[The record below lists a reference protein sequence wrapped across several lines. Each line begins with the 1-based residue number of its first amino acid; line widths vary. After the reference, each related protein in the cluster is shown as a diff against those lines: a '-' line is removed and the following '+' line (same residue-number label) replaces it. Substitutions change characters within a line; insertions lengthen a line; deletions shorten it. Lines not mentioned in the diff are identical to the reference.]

1 MMAQRAVAPALS
13 GYPMKFFIDS
23 LLHRLGLKTLAHQ
36 FLFSYLLMFL
46 LALLSC
52 VALYLSLSVS
62 AETIN
67 VAGAQRMLSQK
78 MTKEALLLHSG
89 VIERSLM
96 EGTMAQFERSHQDL
110 LNGNPERNIS
120 RFDDASIQAQM
131 RTVGEHW
138 QRLRQQL
145 LSVQPNGTLDM
156 ALLQQNS
163 VALIKHMNDAVVM
176 MTRLADSTQRTQLE
190 IAFFC
195 VAAILILVMA
205 GNQFGMHPLMSAL
218 RQLEQALAQVADGDF
233 TQRMHAR
240 WKHDEFGRIAVVFN
254 RMVEQVRELLDQAK
268 RGSLQSREHLGETL
282 RAIQA
287 SEQNMARQHQQLDQA
302 ATALTELTASLAEV
316 ARHTQSAAQSAQST
330 ERNGQSGR
338 AAVQRSAELLGT
350 LSQELQR
357 TGEHMRELENE
368 TQAVGKVLEVI
379 TGIAEQ
385 TNLLALNAAIE
396 AARAGEAGRGFAVV
410 ADEVR
415 TLASRTQQST
425 GEIGQIIERLQGRA
439 RRSLDSLRHNAEQA
453 TENVAQIEQARN
465 IFQAMLQDVQAIN
478 GSSLQIAS
486 AVEQQ
491 SQVVQ
496 DIDRRVNQ
504 LTELALQTHRDAER
518 VVHSSEEIRTGMQ
531 DLHGQLSRFRT

>member
-1 MMAQRAVAPALS
+1 
-13 GYPMKFFIDS
+13 MKQLLDS
-23 LLHRLGLKTLAHQ
+23 LLHRLGLKTLGQQ
-36 FLFSYLLMFL
+36 FLFSYTLMFL
-46 LALLSC
+46 LALAS
-52 VALYLSLSVS
+52 VAALYASLSVS

-78 MTKEALLLHSG
+78 MSKEALLLHSG
-89 VIERSLM
+89 IIDRTLM

-110 LNGNPERNIS
+110 LNGNADRNIS
-120 RFDDASIQAQM
+120 RFEDPAIQAQM

-145 LSVQPNGTLDM
+145 LTVQPNGSLDM
-156 ALLQQNS
+156 VLLQQNS
-163 VALIKHMNDAVVM
+163 VALIKQMNDAVVM
-176 MTRLADSTQRTQLE
+176 MTSLADSTQHAQLE

-195 VAAILILVMA
+195 VMAILLLVI
-205 GNQFGMHPLMSAL
+205 GGHQFGMHPLMMAL
-218 RQLEQALAQVADGDF
+218 RNLEQALSRVADGDF
-233 TQRMHAR
+233 TQRMNAR
-240 WKHDEFGRIAVVFN
+240 WTHDEFGQITRAFN
-254 RMVEQVRELLDQAK
+254 RMTDQVRELLDQAK
-268 RGSLQSREHLGETL
+268 HGSLKSREHLGETL

-287 SEQNMARQHQQLDQA
+287 SEQNMARQHQELDQA
-302 ATALTELTASLAEV
+302 ATALTELTTSLAEV
-316 ARHTQSAAQSAQST
+316 AQHTQSAAQSAQNT
-330 ERNGQSGR
+330 EHNGQHGR
-338 AAVQRSAELLGT
+338 AAVQRSTELLSA
-350 LSQELQR
+350 LRQDLQR
-357 TGEHMRELENE
+357 TGEHMRELESE

-425 GEIGQIIERLQGRA
+425 GEISQIIERLQGRA
-439 RRSLDSLRHNAEQA
+439 RRSLDSLRQNAEQA
-453 TENVAQIEQARN
+453 TANVGQIERAQEL
-465 IFQAMLQDVQAIN
+465 FEEMLREVQSIN
-478 GSSLQIAS
+478 GSSVQIAS

-496 DIDRRVNQ
+496 DVDRRVNQ

-518 VVHSSEEIRTGMQ
+518 VVHNSEEIRTGMQ
-531 DLHGQLSRFRT
+531 ELHTQLSRFRT

>member
-1 MMAQRAVAPALS
+1 
-13 GYPMKFFIDS
+13 MKHLIDS
-23 LLHRLGLKTLAHQ
+23 LLHRLGLKTLGQQ
-36 FLFSYLLMFL
+36 FLFSYALMFL

-52 VALYLSLSVS
+52 GALYASLSVS

-67 VAGAQRMLSQK
+67 IAGAQRMLSQK
-78 MTKEALLLHSG
+78 MSKEALLVHHG

-96 EGTMAQFERSHQDL
+96 ESTMAQFERSHQDL
-110 LNGNPERNIS
+110 LHGNTERNIS
-120 RFDDASIQAQM
+120 RFDDPSIQAQM

-145 LSVQPNGTLDM
+145 LSVQPNSALDM
-156 ALLQQNS
+156 PLLQQNS
-163 VALIKHMNDAVVM
+163 VALIKNMNDAVV

-195 VAAILILVMA
+195 VIAILLLVI
-205 GNQFGMHPLMSAL
+205 GGHLFGMHPLMNAL
-218 RQLEQALAQVADGDF
+218 RGLEQALARVADGDF
-233 TQRMHAR
+233 TQRMNAR
-240 WKHDEFGRIAVVFN
+240 WRHDEFGKIAHAFN
-254 RMVEQVRELLDQAK
+254 RMAEQVRDLLEQAK
-268 RGSLQSREHLGETL
+268 RGSLQSREHLAETL
-282 RAIQA
+282 RAIHA
-287 SEQNMARQHQQLDQA
+287 SEQNTARQHQELDQA

-316 ARHTQSAAQSAQST
+316 AQYTQTAASSAQNT
-330 ERNGQSGR
+330 ERNGQRGS
-338 AAVQRSAELLGT
+338 AAVQRSTELLGT
-350 LSQELQR
+350 LSQELQQ
-357 TGEHMRELENE
+357 TSEHMQELENE

-425 GEIGQIIERLQGRA
+425 GEISQIIERLQGRA

-453 TENVAQIEQARN
+453 TENVEQIERARS
-465 IFQAMLQDVQAIN
+465 IFQEMLREVQAIN

-504 LTELALQTHRDAER
+504 LTELSLQTHRDAER
-518 VVHSSEEIRTGMQ
+518 VVSSSEEIRTGMQ
-531 DLHGQLSRFRT
+531 DLHNQLSRFRT

>member
-1 MMAQRAVAPALS
+1 M
-13 GYPMKFFIDS
+13 G
-23 LLHRLGLKTLAHQ
+23 
-36 FLFSYLLMFL
+36 
-46 LALLSC
+46 
-52 VALYLSLSVS
+52 
-62 AETIN
+62 
-67 VAGAQRMLSQK
+67 
-78 MTKEALLLHSG
+78 
-89 VIERSLM
+89 
-96 EGTMAQFERSHQDL
+96 
-110 LNGNPERNIS
+110 
-120 RFDDASIQAQM
+120 
-131 RTVGEHW
+131 
-138 QRLRQQL
+138 
-145 LSVQPNGTLDM
+145 
-156 ALLQQNS
+156 
-163 VALIKHMNDAVVM
+163 
-176 MTRLADSTQRTQLE
+176 
-190 IAFFC
+190 
-195 VAAILILVMA
+195 
-205 GNQFGMHPLMSAL
+205 AL

-233 TQRMHAR
+233 TQRMNAR

-254 RMVEQVRELLDQAK
+254 RMIEQVRELLDQAK

-287 SEQNMARQHQQLDQA
+287 CEQNMARQHQELDQA

-316 ARHTQSAAQSAQST
+316 ARHTQSAAKAAQST
-330 ERNGQSGR
+330 ERNGQNGR
-338 AAVQRSAELLGT
+338 AAVQRSTELLGT

-453 TENVAQIEQARN
+453 TENVEQIERARD
-465 IFQAMLQDVQAIN
+465 IFQEMLRDVQAIN
-478 GSSLQIAS
+478 GSSLQIAT

-518 VVHSSEEIRTGMQ
+518 VVSSSEEIRTGMQ
-531 DLHGQLSRFRT
+531 GLHGQLSRFRT

>member
-1 MMAQRAVAPALS
+1 
-13 GYPMKFFIDS
+13 MKFLIDT
-23 LLHRLGLKTLAHQ
+23 LLHRLGLKTLGHQ
-36 FLFSYLLMFL
+36 FLFSYALMFL

-52 VALYLSLSVS
+52 AALYLSLSVS

-78 MTKEALLLHSG
+78 MSKEALLLHSG

-110 LNGNPERNIS
+110 LNGNPERDIS
-120 RFDDASIQAQM
+120 RFDDPAIQAQM

-145 LSVQPNGTLDM
+145 LTVQPNGALDM
-156 ALLQQNS
+156 ALLQQHS

-176 MTRLADSTQRTQLE
+176 MTRLADSTQRAQLE
-190 IAFFC
+190 IALFC
-195 VAAILILVMA
+195 VAAILILVLA
-205 GNQFGMHPLMSAL
+205 GNQFGMHPLMGAL

-233 TQRMHAR
+233 TQRMNAR

-254 RMVEQVRELLDQAK
+254 RMIEQVRELLDQAK

-287 SEQNMARQHQQLDQA
+287 SEQNMARQHQELDQA

-330 ERNGQSGR
+330 ERNGQTGR
-338 AAVQRSAELLGT
+338 AAVQRSTELLDT

-453 TENVAQIEQARN
+453 TENVEQIERARD
-465 IFQAMLQDVQAIN
+465 IFQEMLRDVQAIN
-478 GSSLQIAS
+478 GSSLQIAT

-518 VVHSSEEIRTGMQ
+518 VVSSSEEIRTGMQ
-531 DLHGQLSRFRT
+531 GLHGQLSRFRT

>member
-1 MMAQRAVAPALS
+1 
-13 GYPMKFFIDS
+13 MKQFIDT
-23 LLHRLGLKTLAHQ
+23 LLHRLGLKTLDHQ
-36 FLFSYLLMFL
+36 FLFSYVLMFF
-46 LALLSC
+46 LALMGC
-52 VALYLSLSVS
+52 IALYASLSVS

-78 MTKEALLLHSG
+78 MSKEALLLHHG
-89 VIERSLM
+89 VIERYVM
-96 EGTMAQFERSHQDL
+96 TATMDQFERSHQDL
-110 LNGNPERNIS
+110 INGNAERNIS
-120 RFDDASIQAQM
+120 RVDDPAIQQQM

-145 LSVQPNGTLDM
+145 QTVQPNGQLDM
-156 ALLQQNS
+156 PLLQKNS
-163 VALIKHMNDAVVM
+163 VALIQNMNDAVVM
-176 MTRLADSTQRTQLE
+176 MTRLSDSTQRTQLT
-190 IAFFC
+190 IAFYC
-195 VAAILILVMA
+195 VIAILLLVIA
-205 GNQFGMHPLMSAL
+205 GYAFGMRPLTLAL
-218 RQLEQALAQVADGDF
+218 QELEKSLARVADGDF
-233 TQRMHAR
+233 TQRLTSR
-240 WKHDEFGRIAVVFN
+240 WKRDELGHITLAFN
-254 RMVEQVRELLDQAK
+254 RMVEQVCDLLAQVK
-268 RGSLQSREHLGETL
+268 RSSEDSRAHLGDTL

-287 SEQNMARQHQQLDQA
+287 SEQNTARQHQELDQA
-302 ATALTELTASLAEV
+302 ATAITELTASLAEV

-330 ERNGQSGR
+330 ERNGQNGR
-338 AAVQRSAELLGT
+338 TAMQRGTELLGA

-357 TGEHMRELENE
+357 TSEHMRELENE

-425 GEIGQIIERLQGRA
+425 GEISQIIERLQGRA
-439 RRSLDSLRHNAEQA
+439 RRSLDSLRHNADQA
-453 TENVAQIEQARN
+453 SENVEQIERARD
-465 IFQAMLQDVQAIN
+465 IFQEMLQDVQAIN

-504 LTELALQTHRDAER
+504 LTELALQTHRDAES

-531 DLHGQLSRFRT
+531 NLHGQLARFRT